1 MTQNE
6 MIVAIYGDM
15 QELKT
20 DVRELKDKVQVLE
33 GDVRGLKDDV
43 RGLKDDVR
51 GLKDDVQDLKD
62 DVQVLKDD
70 VQVLKAD
77 VQNLKGDV
85 RGLHLTLEN
94 VTNKNIQVVAEGHL
108 DLSRK
113 LDDAL
118 KVETEKEMMHL
129 RVNVLE
135 NDMRKVKEKI
145 GIA

>member
-33 GDVRGLKDDV
+33 GDV